1 MFAQPEHDVVPIASP
16 AQPRP
21 VKKRRRARR
30 RKNHSQDFQQPK
42 GILVMQIGSPS
53 RIEPL

>member
-1 MFAQPEHDVVPIASP
+1 MFAQPELDVIPIASP

>member
-1 MFAQPEHDVVPIASP
+1 MFAQPEHDVISIASP

-30 RKNHSQDFQQPK
+30 RKNPSQDFQQPK

-53 RIEPL
+53 RVEPL

>member
-1 MFAQPEHDVVPIASP
+1 MFSQPEHDVVPIASP

-53 RIEPL
+53 RVEPL

>member
-1 MFAQPEHDVVPIASP
+1 MFAQPEHDVISIASP

-30 RKNHSQDFQQPK
+30 RKNPSQDFQQPK